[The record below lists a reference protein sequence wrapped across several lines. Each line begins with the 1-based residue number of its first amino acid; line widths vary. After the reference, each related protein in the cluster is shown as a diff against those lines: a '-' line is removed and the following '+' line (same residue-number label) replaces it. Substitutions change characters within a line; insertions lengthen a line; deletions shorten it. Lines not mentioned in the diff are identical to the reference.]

1 MSPIMP
7 DYWYNSP
14 TLCHPPSQFNFSPV
28 VCLSE
33 FSLISV
39 YTWLTFAVPLL
50 FSCLMFLCSD
60 YLVHY
65 SILSLL
71 MSPNFHWLIISI
83 LCTTSPLHTPLDYP
97 NFKNTCTQMK
107 PPLYLAIS
115 SLSTNECISWCPFLS
130 TYPSSIIW
138 PIILFIYL
146 NMLFTP
152 LTFLSILKLT
162 WQNHSSSKS
171 NSLPT
176 VHLYQC
182 KYTWLFKNTKS
193 CWWISF

>member
-1 MSPIMP
+1 MV
-7 DYWYNSP
+7 D
-14 TLCHPPSQFNFSPV
+14 LCNTITFQLLDVFMFW
-28 VCLSE
+28 LSC
-33 FSLISV
+33 
-39 YTWLTFAVPLL
+39 PLL
-50 FSCLMFLCSD
+50 YLKSCTD
-60 YLVHY
+60 
-65 SILSLL
+65 LL

-83 LCTTSPLHTPLDYP
+83 LCITSPLHAPLDYP